1 VVVQRNV
8 AEAEVQELKW
18 AQCKMDEK
26 IKVLFVCLGNIC
38 RSPAAE
44 ILFEHQLKLLGK
56 ESLFYLDSCGTGGW
70 HQGEKADK
78 RMRETSEANGLSII
92 HRARQI
98 LPEDFSNFDYI
109 LAMDDQNRKD
119 LIAMNEAASKKILL
133 LSDLS
138 EDYISQNIPD
148 PYFGDMK
155 GFENVFNLLNKVTSQ
170 VANTI
175 LHKHS

>member
-1 VVVQRNV
+1 MVVQRNV
-8 AEAEVQELKW
+8 AGEEVQELKW
-18 AQCKMDEK
+18 AQCKME

-44 ILFEHQLKLLGK
+44 ILFEHHLKQLGR
-56 ESLFYLDSCGTGGW
+56 ESFFYLDSCGTGGW

-78 RMRETSEANGLSII
+78 RMRQTVEANGLAIT

-98 LPEDFSNFDYI
+98 LEDDFSNFDYI
-109 LAMDDQNRKD
+109 LAMDDQNLKD
-119 LIAMNEAASKKILL
+119 LIAMNEAARKKIFL

>member
-1 VVVQRNV
+1 M
-8 AEAEVQELKW
+8 E
-18 AQCKMDEK
+18 EK

-38 RSPAAE
+38 RSPVAE
-44 ILFEHQLKLLGK
+44 ILFEHHLKLLGK
-56 ESLFYLDSCGTGGW
+56 ASFFYLDSCGTGGW
-70 HQGEKADK
+70 HQGELADK
-78 RMRETSEANGLSII
+78 RMRQTAEANGLSIT

-98 LPEDFSNFDYI
+98 LEEDFSKFDYI
-109 LAMDDQNRKD
+109 LSMDDQNMRD
-119 LIAMNEAASKKILL
+119 LLTMNEAGSKKIFL

-155 GFENVFNLLNKVTSQ
+155 GFENVFTLLNKVTSQ

-175 LHKHS
+175 LYKHF

>member
-1 VVVQRNV
+1 MEN
-8 AEAEVQELKW
+8 
-18 AQCKMDEK
+18 K

-44 ILFEHQLKLLGK
+44 ILFESHINRLGK
-56 ESLFYLDSCGTGGW
+56 SSLFNLDSCGTGGW
-70 HQGEKADK
+70 HQGEMADK
-78 RMRETSEANGLSII
+78 RMRQTAEANGLKIT

-98 LPEDFSNFDYI
+98 VLDDFIEYDFI
-109 LAMDDQNRKD
+109 LAMDDQNMKD
-119 LIAMNEAASKKILL
+119 LLSMNQQMAHKVFL

-138 EDYISQNIPD
+138 EDYLSQNIPD

-155 GFENVFNLLNKVTSQ
+155 GFENVFNLLDKVTSQ

-175 LHKHS
+175 LYKHT

>member
-1 VVVQRNV
+1 MVVQRNV
-8 AEAEVQELKW
+8 AGEEVQELKW
-18 AQCKMDEK
+18 AQCKME

-44 ILFEHQLKLLGK
+44 ILFEHHLKLLGK

-78 RMRETSEANGLSII
+78 RMRQTAEANGLTII
-92 HRARQI
+92 HKARQI
-98 LPEDFSNFDYI
+98 LQEDFSKFDYI
-109 LAMDDQNRKD
+109 LAMDDQNLKD
-119 LIAMNEAASKKILL
+119 LIAMNEAARKKIFL

-138 EDYISQNIPD
+138 EDYLSQNIPD

-175 LHKHS
+175 LHKHF